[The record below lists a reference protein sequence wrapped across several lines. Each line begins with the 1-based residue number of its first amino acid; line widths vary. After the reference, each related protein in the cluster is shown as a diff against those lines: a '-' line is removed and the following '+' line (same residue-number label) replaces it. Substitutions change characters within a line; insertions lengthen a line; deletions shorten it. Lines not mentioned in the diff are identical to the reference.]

1 MKIGV
6 LLAGLK
12 IPENVGFVARV
23 MKNFGFEEL
32 YLYDCNVAEQ
42 SYITASHAKDVLDNA
57 VRIERFEDVLK
68 HTNMLVGTTGVT
80 AKAQERYI
88 RRPIFSP
95 EELREFLEKK
105 EGGKVVIAFG
115 REDYGL
121 FDEELELCH
130 MLVTIPT
137 NPEYPVMNVS
147 HAVAVI
153 LYELSKGRFGF
164 EEKRYV
170 TAKEIEGLVENFER
184 LMRMV
189 WYPKHR
195 IERTKVAL
203 RRIFGRSLITKR
215 ELTVL
220 HGIITK
226 TITYVEKRCKGGRA
240 SP

>member
-1 MKIGV
+1 MRIGV

-32 YLYDCNVAEQ
+32 YLYDCRVTEQ

-57 VRIERFEDVLK
+57 VRIEKFEEILER
-68 HTNMLVGTTGVT
+68 TNVLVGTTGIT

-88 RRPIFSP
+88 RRPVFSP
-95 EELREFLEKK
+95 EELREFLEGK
-105 EGGKVVIAFG
+105 EDGKVVIAFG

-137 NPEYPVMNVS
+137 NPKYPVMNVS

-153 LYELSKGRFGF
+153 LYELSKGRFEL

-226 TITYVEKRCKGGRA
+226 TITYVERRCRGGRA

>member
-6 LLAGLK
+6 FLVELK
-12 IPENVGFVARV
+12 IPENIGFVARV
-23 MKNFGFEEL
+23 MKNFGFSEL
-32 YLYDCNVAEQ
+32 YLYNCNVTEQ
-42 SYITASHAKDVLDNA
+42 SYITASHAKDILEKSVKID
-57 VRIERFEDVLK
+57 RFEDILEYANVLI
-68 HTNMLVGTTGVT
+68 GTTGVT

-88 RRPIFSP
+88 RRPVFSP
-95 EELREFLEKK
+95 EELREFLKNK
-105 EGGKVVIAFG
+105 DGRVVIAFG

-153 LYELSKGRFGF
+153 LYELSKGRYGV
-164 EEKRYV
+164 EEKVYA
-170 TAKEIEGLVENFER
+170 TAKDIENLVANFEK
-184 LMRMV
+184 LMRAV

-195 IERTKVAL
+195 IDRTVIAL
-203 RRIFGRSLITKR
+203 RRILGRSLITKR

-220 HGIITK
+220 HGIVTK
-226 TITYVEKRCKGGRA
+226 TVTYVEKLKKELENCK
-240 SP
+240 

>member
-6 LLAGLK
+6 FLAGLK

-32 YLYDCNVAEQ
+32 YLYNCKVTEQ
-42 SYITASHAKDVLDNA
+42 SYITASHAKELLKNA
-57 VRIERFEDVLK
+57 VRIERFEDVLE

-121 FDEELELCH
+121 YDEELELCH

-153 LYELSKGRFGF
+153 LYELSKGRFGS

-170 TAKEIEGLVENFER
+170 TAREIEGLVENFER

-195 IERTKVAL
+195 IERTKIAL
-203 RRIFGRSLITKR
+203 RRIFGRSLITRR

-226 TITYVEKRCKGGRA
+226 TITYVEKRCKGGRT